1 MKKNVLKFTVPE
13 KKRIRMIV
21 DCDCKNEADDQ
32 FALAHHLMTP
42 MFDVRGIIAAHFEMA
57 NKRTGGPETTMQAS
71 YDEIMLMLD
80 LMDLKED
87 YPVYKGA
94 IRAMTDEVTPVDSEG
109 ARFIIEEALK
119 DDPRPLFIGVQGSI
133 TNLASALLIE
143 PKIADKITAIWIGG
157 DEYPKGGWEFN
168 LFQDIHAANVV
179 FASKVGLWQVP
190 KPVYKLL
197 NISLSELQF
206 RVAPCGKV
214 GEYLFR
220 QMVELND
227 RLGNAEWPHGETWCI
242 GDQPTVGLLLEDKQR
257 LDNYTMKKAPRVAPD
272 GTYIEVPENREI
284 RVYHNTDVRLTLED
298 FYAKL
303 ALYYGE

>member
-1 MKKNVLKFTVPE
+1 MKKNLYKFSVPQ
-13 KKRIRMIV
+13 KKQIRMIV
-21 DCDCKNEADDQ
+21 DTDCKNEADDQ

-42 MFDVRGIIAAHFEMA
+42 MFDVVGIIAAHFEMA
-57 NKRTGGPETTMQAS
+57 NRRTGGPETTMQAS

-80 LMDLKED
+80 LMDLKDE
-87 YPVYKGA
+87 YPVLKGCT
-94 IRAMTDEVTPVDSEG
+94 RALPDEHTPVDSEG

-133 TNLASALLIE
+133 TNLASALLME
-143 PKIADKITAIWIGG
+143 PSIADKITAIWIGG
-157 DEYPKGGWEFN
+157 DAYPEGGWEFN
-168 LFQDIHAANVV
+168 LFQDIYAANVV
-179 FASKVGLWQVP
+179 FASKCGLWQVP

-197 NISLSELQF
+197 NISLAELEY

-227 RLGNAEWPHGETWCI
+227 KMGNNEWPHGETWCI

-272 GTYIEVPENREI
+272 GKYIEVPENREI

-303 ALYYGE
+303 ALNYGE

>member
-1 MKKNVLKFTVPE
+1 MKKNIYSFRVPAQ
-13 KKRIRMIV
+13 KQVRMIV

-42 MFDVRGIIAAHFEMA
+42 MFDVKGIIAAHFEMA

-71 YDEIMLMLD
+71 YDEIMLMLE
-80 LMDLKED
+80 LMDLTGE
-87 YPVYKGA
+87 YPVLKGA
-94 IRAMTDEVTPVDSEG
+94 VRAMKDESTPEDSEG

-133 TNLASALLIE
+133 TNVASALLIE
-143 PKIADKITAIWIGG
+143 PAIAERINVIWIGG
-157 DEYPKGGWEFN
+157 DEYPEGGWEFN
-168 LFQDIHAANVV
+168 LFQDINAANVV
-179 FASKVGLWQVP
+179 FSSKANLWQVP

-197 NISLSELQF
+197 NISLCELLH

-214 GEYLFR
+214 GAYLFR

-227 RLGNAEWPHGETWCI
+227 KMADNAWPHGETWCI

-257 LDNYTMKKAPRVAPD
+257 TDNYTMKKAPRVAPD
-272 GTYIEVPENREI
+272 GKYIEVPENREI

-298 FYAKL
+298 FYCKL
-303 ALYYGE
+303 ALNYGE

>member
-1 MKKNVLKFTVPE
+1 MKKILKFAVPE

-21 DCDCKNEADDQ
+21 DTDCKNEADDQ

-42 MFDVRGIIAAHFEMA
+42 MFDVKGIIAAHFEMA
-57 NKRTGGPETTMQAS
+57 NMRTGGPETTMMAS
-71 YDEIMLMLD
+71 YDEVNLMLD
-80 LMDLKED
+80 LMELKGE
-87 YPVYKGA
+87 YPVLKGCV
-94 IRAMTDEVTPVDSEG
+94 RALSDENTPVDSEG
-109 ARFIIEEALK
+109 ARFIIEEAKK

-133 TNLASALLIE
+133 TNVASAILMAPE
-143 PKIADKITAIWIGG
+143 IAEKLHVIWIGG
-157 DEYPKGGWEFN
+157 GDYPEGGWEFN
-168 LFQDIHAANVV
+168 LKQDLHAANVV
-179 FASKVGLWQVP
+179 FSSKCELWQVP
-190 KPVYKLL
+190 KSTYKLL
-197 NISLSELQF
+197 NISLSELQY

-227 RLGNAEWPHGETWCI
+227 KMGNNEWPHGETWCI

-257 LDNYTMKKAPRVAPD
+257 TDNYTMKPAPRVAPD
-272 GTYIEVPENREI
+272 CTYVENPGAREI

-303 ALYYGE
+303 ALHYGE